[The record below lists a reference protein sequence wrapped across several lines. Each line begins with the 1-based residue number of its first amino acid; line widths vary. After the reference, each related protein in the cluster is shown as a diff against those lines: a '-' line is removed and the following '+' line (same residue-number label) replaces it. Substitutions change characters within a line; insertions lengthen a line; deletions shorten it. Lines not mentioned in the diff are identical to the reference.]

1 MMNSFK
7 MNRDDIGELYL
18 LLHVYIR
25 TNGTEQ
31 RDLELLSEVAGLYYR
46 TCRQSAA
53 QELPAVCVSGS
64 AESPDVLPA
73 SPESA
78 ADVDIDEIN
87 AKYSAFLQK
96 DAETADAA
104 STDTQDIKEQ
114 IRELH
119 QNGETIRAIAAQVH
133 KSTTYVHRTIHEQV

>member
-1 MMNSFK
+1 
-7 MNRDDIGELYL
+7 MNRDDISELYL

-25 TNGTEQ
+25 ANGTEQ

-64 AESPDVLPA
+64 TESPDVLPA

-78 ADVDIDEIN
+78 ADVDINEIN

-104 STDTQDIKEQ
+104 PTDAQDIKEQ

-119 QNGETIRAIAAQVH
+119 RNGETIRSIAAQVH
-133 KSTTYVHRTIHEQV
+133 KSTTYVHRTIHEQA